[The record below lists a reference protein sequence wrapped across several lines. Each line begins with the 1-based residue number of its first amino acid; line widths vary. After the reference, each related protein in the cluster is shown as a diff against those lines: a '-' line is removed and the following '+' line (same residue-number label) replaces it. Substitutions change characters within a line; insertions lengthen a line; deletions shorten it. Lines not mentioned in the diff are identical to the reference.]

1 MKGPR
6 HFLSEN
12 LANGKQL
19 QTEGHSIVCFILLAY
34 NVNAH
39 VQYDLSTTSVPDQR
53 KSLFTKCGGAQEALD
68 RNKQIKLVESY
79 IKTKRAEIRFNF
91 VHLKNTQRTQTIAL
105 FQSVTFLQLLL
116 KSKTLKVRLHH
127 AKSLQNAQLRTSH
140 LTWEIM
146 TRLQDHITVTSWEIN
161 HVSQLDKRGQLFL
174 QTKKTM
180 EAKDALCKSTNH

>member
-68 RNKQIKLVESY
+68 RNKQVKLVESY
-79 IKTKRAEIRFNF
+79 IKTKRADQIQLCSFKKYTKNSNHSFVLVCYIPIASSEI
-91 VHLKNTQRTQTIAL
+91 KNTESQIT
-105 FQSVTFLQLLL
+105 SCKVTPECLAEDQP
-116 KSKTLKVRLHH
+116 SYMGDHDKTPGPHYSNELG
-127 AKSLQNAQLRTSH
+127 
-140 LTWEIM
+140 
-146 TRLQDHITVTSWEIN
+146 D
-161 HVSQLDKRGQLFL
+161 
-174 QTKKTM
+174 
-180 EAKDALCKSTNH
+180 